1 LLLLVMWLLSLNFP
15 LNFPLDFPL
24 LRLGDPQ
31 RPDGGI

>member
-1 LLLLVMWLLSLNFP
+1 MWLLSLNVP
-15 LNFPLDFPL
+15 LNFPLNFPL

>member
-1 LLLLVMWLLSLNFP
+1 MWLLSLNFP